1 MKTTEQ
7 FRTKTQAQRFYANMR
22 KLPTASCSSP
32 YVLNHRYAIT
42 VSGAVTPEQIQQAK
56 L

>member
-7 FRTKTQAQRFYANMR
+7 FRTRKQAERFYANMR

-42 VSGAVTPEQIQQAK
+42 VSGSITPEQIQEAK